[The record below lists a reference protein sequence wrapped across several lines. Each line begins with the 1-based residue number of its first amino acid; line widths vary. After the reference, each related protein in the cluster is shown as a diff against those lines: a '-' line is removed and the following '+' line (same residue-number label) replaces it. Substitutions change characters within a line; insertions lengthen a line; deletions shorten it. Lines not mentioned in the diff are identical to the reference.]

1 MKKYKFILFLVG
13 ILFLTSC
20 GTDKKNEEISKN
32 DQVEIV
38 EEEQIEDD
46 NVEEPDQNVFN
57 LSDFTSV
64 DLEGNPVDSS
74 IFQGKYTLVNVWAT
88 FCRPCIVEMPDLQ
101 KIHEN
106 LGGDDFQVIGIISDT
121 YVESNENME
130 DAKKIVEQ
138 TGVNY
143 INVVP
148 NDEIIEDVLTQIQF
162 VPTSFIVDSEANF
175 LGEVV
180 YGSKDYK
187 FFESWINQIK

>member
-162 VPTSFIVDSEANF
+162 VPTSFIVDSEANC

>member
-32 DQVEIV
+32 DEVEIV

>member
-148 NDEIIEDVLTQIQF
+148 NDKIIEDVLKQIQF
-162 VPTSFIVDSEANF
+162 VPTSFIVDSEGNF

>member
-46 NVEEPDQNVFN
+46 NIEEPDQNVFN

-162 VPTSFIVDSEANF
+162 VPTSFIVDSEGNF

-187 FFESWINQIK
+187 FFESWVNQIK

>member
-101 KIHEN
+101 KIYEN

-148 NDEIIEDVLTQIQF
+148 NDKIIEDVLKQIQF
-162 VPTSFIVDSEANF
+162 VPTSFIVDSEGNF